1 MTEPYRVIVIDDD
14 PDVALY
20 TKTVLEKRLGA
31 TVVSLAEPTA
41 LVEVIHDLE
50 PDLVITDIEMPGIS
64 GLDLIA
70 RIHATKPG
78 LPVIVMTA
86 HASLDYAV
94 TALRNNASE
103 FLTKPVSS
111 GDLVAHVTRLVEDYR
126 ETAKNAAPQQ
136 IVLAIGAHPDDVEIG
151 VGGILAAHSA
161 AGDLVTVL
169 TLTRG
174 NREGGI
180 RVAWNESSA
189 SAQQLGALLILED
202 ETAGELR
209 SDPAIDVITRVV
221 AQVKPTVV
229 YVHSKND
236 RNGDHR
242 AVYEA
247 AMIACGDVRTIAC
260 YQSSTSTVE
269 FRPNRFVPIDG
280 FLEQKL
286 RMIASFAVGGE
297 RARYLDPDIALASA
311 RYWSR
316 FAGWVDCE
324 PLEIVRDATVVTQ

>member
-1 MTEPYRVIVIDDD
+1 V
-14 PDVALY
+14 
-20 TKTVLEKRLGA
+20 
-31 TVVSLAEPTA
+31 
-41 LVEVIHDLE
+41 
-50 PDLVITDIEMPGIS
+50 
-64 GLDLIA
+64 
-70 RIHATKPG
+70 HAVKPN

-103 FLTKPVSS
+103 FLTKPVTSA
-111 GDLVAHVTRLVEDYR
+111 DLVTHVTRLVAEYR
-126 ETAKNAAPQQ
+126 ENAKNAPQQ
-136 IVLAIGAHPDDVEIG
+136 QVVLAIGAHPDDVEIG

-174 NREGGI
+174 DREGGI
-180 RVAWNESSA
+180 KVAWNESSA

-202 ETAGELR
+202 ETAGDLR
-209 SDPAIDVITRVV
+209 SDPAIDVIKRVV
-221 AQVKPTVV
+221 SQIKPTVV

-242 AVYEA
+242 AVHEA
-247 AMIACGDVRTIAC
+247 AMIACGDVQTIAC
-260 YQSSTSTVE
+260 YQGSTSTVD

-286 RMIASFAVGGE
+286 KLLACFAVDGE
-297 RARYLDPDIALASA
+297 RARYLDADIALASA

-324 PLEIVRDATVVTQ
+324 PLEIVRDASIVTA